1 MRDLEERKF
10 DFEWCVADEV
20 DSPEELKEILE
31 FEVDEG
37 IFEVLSTEEQSLLR
51 TIGNKECT
59 HTLPCCS
66 FRQVVPILFCP
77 VSLCPFPLFVSFL
90 MSLFLLLLVQSYF
103 LEVYVFPL

>member
-31 FEVDEG
+31 FEVDER
-37 IFEVLSTEEQSLLR
+37 IFEALSTEEQSLLR

-59 HTLPCCS
+59 HTPL
-66 FRQVVPILFCP
+66 
-77 VSLCPFPLFVSFL
+77 LFVSPSCLYPFL
-90 MSLFLLLLVQSYF
+90 S
-103 LEVYVFPL
+103 VFPLSVSSFRVIFDVTVFIAFGSKLFSRGVCVPL